1 MIFSTLSSSLVPISE
16 DSLSFQCLTASSTA
30 AYLFAG
36 HSDVQFE
43 SQEVQ
48 SVLSSFPFLLTATSE
63 LWAGKNDSDPFW
75 KVDSVSEDEGS
86 IRL

>member
-1 MIFSTLSSSLVPISE
+1 M
-16 DSLSFQCLTASSTA
+16 
-30 AYLFAG
+30 
-36 HSDVQFE
+36 QFE